1 MKDMQG
7 IIRQAQQMQE
17 RLARLQEEL
26 AGRTV
31 EASSGGGMVTVVVNG
46 RQEVV
51 SIRIEKEVVSPEDVE
66 LLQDLVAGAVNE
78 AISRSRKMMAEEMAK
93 ITGGRNRPGAL
104 GSRAWARRRRR
115 ALPSTCSRRRE
126 RPCGKWANRFLR
138 SQTPSYIVRAVSISR
153 I

>member
-1 MKDMQG
+1 MQG

-51 SIRIEKEVVSPEDVE
+51 SVRIEKEVVSPEDVE
-66 LLQDLVAGAVNE
+66 LLQDLVAGAMNE
-78 AISRSRKMMAEEMAK
+78 AISRSRKMMADEMAK
-93 ITGGRNRPGAL
+93 ITGGMNLPGL
-104 GSRAWARRRRR
+104 
-115 ALPSTCSRRRE
+115 
-126 RPCGKWANRFLR
+126 F
-138 SQTPSYIVRAVSISR
+138 
-153 I
+153 

>member
-51 SIRIEKEVVSPEDVE
+51 SVRIEKEVVSPEEVE

-78 AISRSRKMMAEEMAK
+78 AISRSRKMMADEMAK
-93 ITGGRNRPGAL
+93 ITGGLNLPGL
-104 GSRAWARRRRR
+104 
-115 ALPSTCSRRRE
+115 
-126 RPCGKWANRFLR
+126 F
-138 SQTPSYIVRAVSISR
+138 
-153 I
+153 

>member
-7 IIRQAQQMQE
+7 ILRQAKEMQE

-26 AGRTV
+26 AGKTV
-31 EASSGGGMVTVVVNG
+31 EASAGGGMVTAVVNG

-51 SIRIEKEVVSPEDVE
+51 SVRIEKEVVSPDEVD

-93 ITGGRNRPGAL
+93 ITGGLNLPGL
-104 GSRAWARRRRR
+104 
-115 ALPSTCSRRRE
+115 
-126 RPCGKWANRFLR
+126 F
-138 SQTPSYIVRAVSISR
+138 
-153 I
+153 

>member
-51 SIRIEKEVVSPEDVE
+51 SVRIEKEVVSPEEVE
-66 LLQDLVAGAVNE
+66 LLQDLVTGAVNE
-78 AISRSRKMMAEEMAK
+78 AISRSRKMMADEMAK
-93 ITGGRNRPGAL
+93 ITGGLNLPGL
-104 GSRAWARRRRR
+104 
-115 ALPSTCSRRRE
+115 
-126 RPCGKWANRFLR
+126 F
-138 SQTPSYIVRAVSISR
+138 
-153 I
+153 

>member
-7 IIRQAQQMQE
+7 ILRQAQQMQE

-26 AGRTV
+26 AGKTV
-31 EASSGGGMVTVVVNG
+31 EASAGGGMVTVVVNG

-51 SIRIEKEVVSPEDVE
+51 SVRIEKEVVSPEDVD

-93 ITGGRNRPGAL
+93 ITGGMNLPGL
-104 GSRAWARRRRR
+104 
-115 ALPSTCSRRRE
+115 
-126 RPCGKWANRFLR
+126 F
-138 SQTPSYIVRAVSISR
+138 
-153 I
+153 

>member
-51 SIRIEKEVVSPEDVE
+51 SVRIEEEVVSPEEVE
-66 LLQDLVAGAVNE
+66 LLQDLVTGAVNE
-78 AISRSRKMMAEEMAK
+78 AISRSRKMMADEMAK
-93 ITGGRNRPGAL
+93 ITGGLNLPGL
-104 GSRAWARRRRR
+104 
-115 ALPSTCSRRRE
+115 
-126 RPCGKWANRFLR
+126 F
-138 SQTPSYIVRAVSISR
+138 
-153 I
+153 